1 MHALIESFKP
11 QLRALAERHG
21 VGTLLVFGSMARGD
35 ATPDS
40 DVDFLLDNTTRL
52 SGFQLGA
59 LQMDLQDL
67 LGRKVDLVTLNALH
81 PLLRERV
88 LQEAVPLEQSP
99 LCSKR
104 PHPFEQAPLRQQALQ
119 ALKQ

>member
-1 MHALIESFKP
+1 
-11 QLRALAERHG
+11 
-21 VGTLLVFGSMARGD
+21 MARGD

-67 LGRKVDLVTLNALH
+67 LERKVELVTLNALH

-99 LCSKR
+99 PCSLR
-104 PHPFEQAPLRQQALQ
+104 PHPFEQAPLLQQA
-119 ALKQ
+119 AGSN

>member
-11 QLRALAERHG
+11 QLRALAARHG
-21 VGTLLVFGSMARGD
+21 VGALLVFGSMARGD
-35 ATPDS
+35 AAPGS

-88 LQEAVPLEQSP
+88 LQEALPLEDPPGP
-99 LCSKR
+99 LR
-104 PHPFEQAPLRQQALQ
+104 LPPFEQVPLWQRSAGSN
-119 ALKQ
+119 